1 MDWLKKLIAKC
12 LADPNFAAKLRALYD
27 AVMAFRADLPEA
39 ADVDYTAFDAA
50 VAELVP
56 ADAPPEALGDGIAVL
71 RKLWAFAQ
79 AHPEIITVLTW
90 VASLL

>member
-1 MDWLKKLIAKC
+1 MDWLKRLIAKC
-12 LADPNFAAKLRALYD
+12 LADPNFAAKLKALWD
-27 AVMAFRADLPEA
+27 ALMAFRADLPEA
-39 ADVDYTAFDAA
+39 EAVDFSEFDAA

-79 AHPEIITVLTW
+79 AHPEILQVLTW
-90 VASLL
+90 IAAIL